1 MANKKKPYTG
11 EYMWY
16 CDKTSCYKPK
26 HKEGLCEEHYAIKVQ
41 VDKEHYAIKVQVDKI
56 KQSDWYKEFLVKP
69 ALIHK

>member
-41 VDKEHYAIKVQVDKI
+41 VDKI